1 MYTWWDYESTTR
13 RLENLQNY
21 TTNSNELKFMK
32 TFDLLTIEPTKLIL
46 ANSLVKEE
54 GFSWLRR

>member
-1 MYTWWDYESTTR
+1 MYTWWDYESSKR